1 MFYFIPSWYNSQRS
15 WYDRSELWFRV
26 FKRMEFDDTVNQ
38 YKMFELSEEPACLLL
53 FNYQPQLRYFLH
65 KQGMAGAKYWS
76 FFDDI
81 QNVHRK
87 ETNPINF
94 KRLSWPK
101 DVRFLYNPFSV
112 IAMVGSEILAYIHF
126 AEDGNLML
134 IDFQKD
140 GHSDRSY
147 YFDDRGFLSSICYFS
162 DSGNAIYQDYFNE
175 NGVWQVREHLTN
187 GFKVSQ
193 IEINPESDKE
203 FEQTHYQSWEELLS
217 EKLSEFNSTHVLEDD
232 KVVIA
237 ANEQHNHLIMS
248 IFKNQKKGFSF
259 FKGRY
264 LPNQNAA
271 SRELLSVADLLIV
284 DTQEQ
289 ETELKKSLTELGL
302 ENLSEKISRISPFD
316 TRLRLGHSQLV
327 KELIVYFF
335 IDTISKEELKE
346 RLIPI
351 LTFMDTNPLLKLD
364 MVTFNQDKDLSEIKL
379 YIEQVIFDKLNPANF
394 FGEVEDSGENGLD
407 DASEGLKNITIQVLS
422 NESQV
427 IATLD
432 QARVVLDLGNSPD
445 LYTQIAS
452 ISAGIPQINSI
463 PTSYVSHKKNGWIL
477 SDNSSKELLKALSF
491 YLDSLSHWNESLVY
505 SVKKMSDYTSGHI
518 LSQWKELL
526 R

>member
-1 MFYFIPSWYNSQRS
+1 MP
-15 WYDRSELWFRV
+15 
-26 FKRMEFDDTVNQ
+26 
-38 YKMFELSEEPACLLL
+38 
-53 FNYQPQLRYFLH
+53 
-65 KQGMAGAKYWS
+65 KQ
-76 FFDDI
+76 D
-81 QNVHRK
+81 
-87 ETNPINF
+87 
-94 KRLSWPK
+94 
-101 DVRFLYNPFSV
+101 
-112 IAMVGSEILAYIHF
+112 
-126 AEDGNLML
+126 
-134 IDFQKD
+134 
-140 GHSDRSY
+140 
-147 YFDDRGFLSSICYFS
+147 
-162 DSGNAIYQDYFNE
+162 
-175 NGVWQVREHLTN
+175 
-187 GFKVSQ
+187 
-193 IEINPESDKE
+193 
-203 FEQTHYQSWEELLS
+203 
-217 EKLSEFNSTHVLEDD
+217 
-232 KVVIA
+232 
-237 ANEQHNHLIMS
+237 
-248 IFKNQKKGFSF
+248 
-259 FKGRY
+259 
-264 LPNQNAA
+264 AA
-271 SRELLSVADLLIV
+271 SRELLSAADLLIV

-289 ETELKKSLTELGL
+289 ETKLRKSLMELGL